1 MVLYIWDIY
10 IYIYNILYNTYI
22 YIYIY
27 IYILYILYIY
37 MSRAFRISV
46 DLPIHSGTHRGT
58 AAPRQAPV
66 IYAAREGFGAACR
79 VLVQYQAGDHAV
91 VKGLW
96 LDVERL
102 GGRA

>member
-1 MVLYIWDIY
+1 MRPEHSEFLWISQDIPG
-10 IYIYNILYNTYI
+10 
-22 YIYIY
+22 
-27 IYILYILYIY
+27 
-37 MSRAFRISV
+37 M
-46 DLPIHSGTHRGT
+46 HRGT

-102 GGRA
+102 G